1 MKGATSLLVLATVR
15 RAADESAIS
24 RATVEG
30 MFREADVNNDGEIT
44 FQEWF
49 QWLGSTPSSGLNK
62 SSSTTGAGSGVFS
75 PSRSTDSPSI
85 TGELN
90 TQYVAPQAQNDQQ
103 EKRRQNQNNGLSSS
117 LESESAGRSL
127 DVVEAISITSDDD
140 KMLKVLMLKNVY
152 FVNDI

>member
-62 SSSTTGAGSGVFS
+62 SSSTGTGSSVFS
-75 PSRSTDSPSI
+75 PSRSTGSPSTSEAI
-85 TGELN
+85 N
-90 TQYVAPQAQNDQQ
+90 SQNVAPLAPSDQQ
-103 EKRRQNQNNGLSSS
+103 EKKGQNQNNGLSSS
-117 LESESAGRSL
+117 LESESTGISH
-127 DVVEAISITSDDD
+127 DMVEATLTTSSDD
-140 KMLKVLMLKNVY
+140 KMIQVSVVDDHLNTE
-152 FVNDI
+152 NE

>member
-1 MKGATSLLVLATVR
+1 MLVLATVR

-62 SSSTTGAGSGVFS
+62 TSGAFT
-75 PSRSTDSPSI
+75 PHRSTGSSPESSGLDPQKIIRSVPDAQEEKVRKNQDSD
-85 TGELN
+85 GF
-90 TQYVAPQAQNDQQ
+90 
-103 EKRRQNQNNGLSSS
+103 LS
-117 LESESAGRSL
+117 ESESESESELESDSILKSQKVSGT
-127 DVVEAISITSDDD
+127 ISASSGVDNII
-140 KMLKVLMLKNVY
+140 KV
-152 FVNDI
+152 